1 MSYAKLTRRLDNI
14 EPLANRTCHFLW
26 DRKRDDE

>member
-1 MSYAKLTRRLDNI
+1 MSHARLTRRLDNI
-14 EPLANRTCHFLW
+14 EPPANRTCNFLS